1 VISSM
6 TGYGDASTE
15 RAGARYTLEIRSLN
29 NRYLKSVIRLPD
41 ELLPLEPELDA
52 AVRRMISRGTVTV
65 TCACTDASESAAY
78 TVNAKALERYIEQIR
93 EAPMATETGSEIDI
107 AGLLGLPGVLQPPS
121 DSAERIATLRKI
133 YLEMLNR
140 ACAGLRQMRQTEG
153 AALATELKGLC
164 QVIHRKLGEIGA
176 RAPEIGTEYEKRL
189 RTRIERL
196 VKDMEL
202 SVEPVDILREVAAY
216 AERTDINEEIQRLGA
231 HVEQFLESLE
241 NGAEGPVGRKLD
253 FVAQEMLREAN
264 TIASKSPDADIS
276 RATIEIKS
284 AIDRIKEQ
292 VQNVE

>member
-1 VISSM
+1 MISSM
-6 TGYGDASTE
+6 TGYGDASAE
-15 RAGARYTLEIRSLN
+15 NNGARYTLEIRSLN
-29 NRYLKSVIRLPD
+29 NRYLKTVIRLPD
-41 ELLPLEPELDA
+41 DLLPLEPDLDA
-52 AVRRMISRGTVTV
+52 AVRRMVSRGTVTV

-93 EAPMATETGSEIDI
+93 EAPMATESGSEIDI
-107 AGLLGLPGVLQPPS
+107 ASLLGLPGVLQPPS
-121 DSAERIATLRKI
+121 DSAERIVELRKI
-133 YLEMLNR
+133 YLQLLEK
-140 ACAGLRQMRQTEG
+140 ACAGLKQMQQAEG
-153 AALATELKGLC
+153 KSLGAELRDLC
-164 QVIHRKLGEIGA
+164 EGIRAKLSEISA
-176 RAPEIGTEYEKRL
+176 RAPEIGAEYEKRL

-202 SVEPVDILREVAAY
+202 TAEPVDILREVAAY

-231 HVEQFLESLE
+231 HVEQFLESLDRD
-241 NGAEGPVGRKLD
+241 GGGPVGRKLD

-264 TIASKSPDADIS
+264 TIASKSPDAEIS